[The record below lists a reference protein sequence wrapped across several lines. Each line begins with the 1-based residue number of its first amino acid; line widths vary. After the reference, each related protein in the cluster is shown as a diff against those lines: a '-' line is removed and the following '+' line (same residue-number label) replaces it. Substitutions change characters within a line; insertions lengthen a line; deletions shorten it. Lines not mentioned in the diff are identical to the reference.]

1 MRQSSCRCVAKEN
14 DIAVAKVIHKR
25 DGMRLVCIYHRD
37 QQEDY
42 NLKCR
47 RGEDSKI
54 INLDNNTIYL

>member
-1 MRQSSCRCVAKEN
+1 MRQSSCRCVAKDN
-14 DIAVAKVIHKR
+14 NIAVAKVIDNR
-25 DGMRLVCIYHRD
+25 YGERLVCIYHRD
-37 QQEDY
+37 QEEDY

>member
-14 DIAVAKVIHKR
+14 NIAVAKVIDNR
-25 DGMRLVCIYHRD
+25 YGERLVCIYHRD
-37 QQEDY
+37 QEEDY

>member
-1 MRQSSCRCVAKEN
+1 MRVNSCRCVAQKS
-14 DIAVAKVIHKR
+14 DIAVAKVIDKR
-25 DGMRLVCIYHRD
+25 RGERLVCIYHRD

>member
-1 MRQSSCRCVAKEN
+1 MAQKS
-14 DIAVAKVIHKR
+14 DIAVAKVIDR
-25 DGMRLVCIYHRD
+25 RYGERLVCIYHRD
-37 QQEDY
+37 QEEDY

>member
-1 MRQSSCRCVAKEN
+1 MRVSSCRCVAQES
-14 DIAVAKVIHKR
+14 DIAVAKVIDKR
-25 DGMRLVCIYHRD
+25 DGERLVCIYHRN

-54 INLDNNTIYL
+54 IDLNNNTIYL

>member
-1 MRQSSCRCVAKEN
+1 MRKSSCRCVAQKS
-14 DIAVAKVIHKR
+14 DIAVAKVIDR
-25 DGMRLVCIYHRD
+25 RYGERLVCIYHRD
-37 QQEDY
+37 QEEDY

>member
-1 MRQSSCRCVAKEN
+1 MRQNSCRCVAKDN
-14 DIAVAKVIHKR
+14 NIAVAKVIDNR
-25 DGMRLVCIYHRD
+25 YGERLVCIYHRD
-37 QQEDY
+37 QEEDY

>member
-1 MRQSSCRCVAKEN
+1 MRQSSCRCVAKVN
-14 DIAVAKVIHKR
+14 DIAVAKVIHRR

-54 INLDNNTIYL
+54 INLNNNTICL